1 MQLPDFVEDKAK
13 FEGTITIRHR
23 GEPQET
29 ILEVSHG
36 KKELSIKPIQYNP
49 AYFKLVNKN
58 MTRKQKIEIYDYYQ
72 VESKDLGEVVN
83 NWYAM
88 QQVIDINAKNSVDS
102 VTTAELKEPNI
113 GLFMI
118 NQLLGRVTGQFEVIC
133 TVQYWPTGKVDEQG
147 KKVFPYLLSYQYTA
161 DTSHK
166 PKQ

>member
-1 MQLPDFVEDKAK
+1 
-13 FEGTITIRHR
+13 
-23 GEPQET
+23 
-29 ILEVSHG
+29 
-36 KKELSIKPIQYNP
+36 
-49 AYFKLVNKN
+49 
-58 MTRKQKIEIYDYYQ
+58 
-72 VESKDLGEVVN
+72 

-88 QQVIDINAKNSVDS
+88 QQVMGIDIKTSQEKAATPADS
-102 VTTAELKEPNI
+102 ATTEVTTTKPKAPNI

-118 NQLLGRVTGQFEVIC
+118 NQLVGRVTGQFEVIC